1 MKNKITISE
10 RIQKLKMQKHAGVI
24 TESQYEKRLKLAEE
38 VTSALGSTSAIG
50 LSKIDMNLAGAMST
64 TGAKDT
70 ASDDDKITSNSSWSG
85 AASSLKA
92 AQTEIIKEKAA
103 SMAIAMLLKKGFAG
117 PGGNLESIVSGDS
130 PNPYIMDGH
139 HRWAA
144 TILCDPAAQL
154 QATQIMLPGGP
165 LVTVLNIATKGLL
178 GKAAG
183 NTGTGAIAEFTAAN
197 LTTVLD
203 SFLQKGTGGSWTDY
217 PLPAEDVKK
226 ALTDF
231 GGGDLE
237 AGKKKMAA
245 NADTLPKDILPG
257 APPRVEMPY
266 IGPKEVAIV
275 AKALADGLVD
285 VAPPYSKAT
294 LKVAPYLAKTTAPAA
309 KPAAAPAAAPVAE
322 SYHKTITKM
331 LHEAIKKQK

>member
-1 MKNKITISE
+1 
-10 RIQKLKMQKHAGVI
+10 MQKHAGVI
-24 TESQYEKRLKLAEE
+24 SEDQYEKRLKLAEE
-38 VTSALGSTSAIG
+38 VTSALGVTAPIG
-50 LSKIDMNLAGAMST
+50 LSKIDMNLASAMST
-64 TGAKDT
+64 TGTKD
-70 ASDDDKITSNSSWSG
+70 AVSDDDKITSNPTWTG
-85 AASSLKA
+85 AASTLKA

-117 PGGNLESIVSGDS
+117 PGGNLESIISGDS

-144 TILCDPAAQL
+144 TILCDPAAEL

-203 SFLQKGTGGSWTDY
+203 SFLQKGTEGPWTDF

-275 AKALADGLVD
+275 ATALANGKVD
-285 VAPPYSKAT
+285 ITPPYSKAT
-294 LKVAPYLAKTTAPAA
+294 LKVAPYLTKTSAPAA
-309 KPAAAPAAAPVAE
+309 KPTAAPVAE
-322 SYHKTITKM
+322 SVHKSITKM
-331 LHEAIKKQK
+331 LNEAIKNKK